1 MNDIDTKR
9 ELSQMKKMM
18 KVLLVSSLL
27 LMVSACSTK
36 EKAATETKEESAKSS
51 LVELSVE
58 DGAYIVPMDKKADGD
73 VKYLSL
79 NVKVTN
85 KSDKKLDVAPD
96 DFALYDEEGK
106 KSSTED
112 IYSSNDQFK
121 SMSYESLSEDK
132 SLTEPIVFQVTKG
145 KKYELHYKPTILDFS
160 DGEDESK
167 EAGVELKIDQTK
179 YKDETEEVE
188 KLANYYVQTVFLGA
202 EDKEDEKLELGND
215 LAKEKQTFK
224 DTSINCLKNEFE
236 YYQPSTPELEKV
248 ITELQNTNKNKGK
261 VTYTFNEFYPDFAS
275 IYVRPEVALFDN
287 VDMEAIGEQFANENA
302 GKYEEYDDNLE
313 RDAEKYILQELP
325 GKIGSTPINTDP
337 DMDGE
342 GYKIDLEKKDGKWQV
357 KSDKSSS
364 NYNFESLTQTY
375 RGGLYE

>member
-1 MNDIDTKR
+1 M
-9 ELSQMKKMM
+9 
-18 KVLLVSSLL
+18 
-27 LMVSACSTK
+27 
-36 EKAATETKEESAKSS
+36 
-51 LVELSVE
+51 
-58 DGAYIVPMDKKADGD
+58 
-73 VKYLSL
+73 
-79 NVKVTN
+79 
-85 KSDKKLDVAPD
+85 
-96 DFALYDEEGK
+96 
-106 KSSTED
+106 
-112 IYSSNDQFK
+112 
-121 SMSYESLSEDK
+121 
-132 SLTEPIVFQVTKG
+132 
-145 KKYELHYKPTILDFS
+145 
-160 DGEDESK
+160 
-167 EAGVELKIDQTK
+167 
-179 YKDETEEVE
+179 
-188 KLANYYVQTVFLGA
+188 ANYYVQTVFLGA